1 MACTNYLFQSVF
13 GILIFYGI
21 GLGLGAQV
29 SLLETELIALGVY
42 TFQTVFSMLWMKF
55 FRYGPVEWIWRVLS
69 YGKWLE
75 IKAPKP
81 VE

>member
-1 MACTNYLFQSVF
+1 MNKL
-13 GILIFYGI
+13 GWIILSSTMVTLTTGTKPFFMLAEPVI
-21 GLGLGAQV
+21 LV
-29 SLLETELIALGVY
+29 IAL
-42 TFQTVFSMLWMKF
+42 TAFSMLWMKF

>member
-1 MACTNYLFQSVF
+1 MNKL
-13 GILIFYGI
+13 GWIILSSTMVTLTTGTKPFFMLAEPVI
-21 GLGLGAQV
+21 LV
-29 SLLETELIALGVY
+29 IALTAFIMGWVK
-42 TFQTVFSMLWMKF
+42 SRK
-55 FRYGPVEWIWRVLS
+55 RYGPVEWIWRVLS